1 MVVYIIICPEL
12 GWDNIVSLHLS
23 LKSLSEK
30 IEEILDVPKES
41 LSEYSFDEL
50 EEKLKSKRN
59 EYIILKKYID

>member
-50 EEKLKSKRN
+50 EEKLKSKR
-59 EYIILKKYID
+59 YIILKKYID